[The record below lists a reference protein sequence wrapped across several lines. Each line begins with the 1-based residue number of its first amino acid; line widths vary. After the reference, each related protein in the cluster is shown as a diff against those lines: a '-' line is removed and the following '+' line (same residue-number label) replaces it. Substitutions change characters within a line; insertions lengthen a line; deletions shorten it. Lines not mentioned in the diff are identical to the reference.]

1 MNMTVINTNVN
12 ALVAASSLNT
22 IDKAMSKAMT
32 ELSTG
37 TQLASSANNAAGS
50 AIVNRMT
57 AQINGLNQA
66 IKNANDGINMLQ
78 TADGATNAVVSILQR
93 MRELAVQAHNG
104 TYSSSDKTN
113 MNTEFTKLSG
123 QITQIATATKWNG
136 LSILSSSTA
145 SGKSYTLQ
153 VGADSTSG
161 NTTSVT
167 IGGFTLKALG
177 LSTLTS
183 VSASG
188 ALSTLSSALDTV
200 GNAKATI
207 GAEINILN
215 YTVDNLTQISTNVS
229 QSKSAISD
237 TDYSAATSELSR
249 TQIIKQ
255 ASTAMLAQANQQP
268 QTVLTLL
275 K

>member
-1 MNMTVINTNVN
+1 MSVINTNVN
-12 ALVAASSLNT
+12 ALVAASALTT
-22 IDKAMSKAMT
+22 IDKQMSNAMT

-78 TADGATNAVVSILQR
+78 TADGATNTVVDILQR
-93 MRELAVQAHNG
+93 MRELAVQASNG
-104 TYSSSDKTN
+104 TYSSADKTN

-136 LSILSSSTA
+136 LSILSSSTS
-145 SGKSYTLQ
+145 SGTTYTLQ

-177 LSTLTS
+177 LSTITS
-183 VSASG
+183 VGASG
-188 ALSTLSSALDTV
+188 ALSTLSAALDTV

-207 GAEINILN
+207 GAEINVLN

-229 QSKSAISD
+229 QSKSTISD
-237 TDYSAATSELSR
+237 TDYSAATAELSR

-255 ASTAMLAQANQQP
+255 AATAMLAQANQQP

>member
-1 MNMTVINTNVN
+1 MSVINTNVN
-12 ALVAASSLNT
+12 ALVAASALTT
-22 IDKAMSKAMT
+22 IDKQMSNAMT

-57 AQINGLNQA
+57 AQINGLQQA

-78 TADGATNAVVSILQR
+78 TADGATNTVVSILQR
-93 MRELAVQAHNG
+93 MRELVVQASNG

-123 QITQIATATKWNG
+123 QISQIATATKWNG
-136 LSILSSSTA
+136 LSILSSSTS
-145 SGKSYTLQ
+145 SGQTYTLQ

-177 LSTLTS
+177 LSTITS
-183 VSASG
+183 VGASG
-188 ALSTLSSALDTV
+188 ALSTLSAALDTV

-207 GAEINILN
+207 GAEINTLN

-229 QSKSAISD
+229 QSKSTISD
-237 TDYSAATSELSR
+237 TDYSAATAELSR

-255 ASTAMLAQANQQP
+255 AATAMLAQANQQP